1 MSDLGDPASWRPVEE
16 FPGQLF
22 TERTWLVGAIV
33 LGVAYGVELTIFS
46 QCMTL
51 LIKQTKSSN
60 IKKNMPLIAY
70 ICALFICG
78 TIFMGAAANMA
89 RLSFVDN
96 RNFPGGPAMFETVMF
111 SIPVDNMGNVAFVV
125 ANWLADGL
133 MVWRWFVIYRTCKLP
148 LAVVMFLP
156 ISTLVTS
163 FIMGTLFLVQVSA
176 PASSIWATNSINFT
190 LPYFCISLALN
201 IVSTIAIVSR
211 LFYYRRRTANSLG
224 SAHGTQY
231 TTIASMLVE
240 SAAVYSASS
249 LLFLVPFI
257 VGHPIQNV
265 FLGLLSP
272 AQVIAPLM
280 IILRVAQGRAWATN
294 TGTKIMTK
302 NGSSGVQMG
311 KLSTFNARNGSSSG
325 TTTLVKGTNGQD
337 IYLESGRGESSHEI
351 KTKGSF

>member
-1 MSDLGDPASWRPVEE
+1 MSGLDLGDPASWRPVEE

-22 TERTWLVGAIV
+22 TERTWLVGAII
-33 LGVAYGVELTIFS
+33 LGVAYGVELTLFS

-51 LIKQTKSSN
+51 LIKQTKRANLKST
-60 IKKNMPLIAY
+60 MPLIVY
-70 ICALFICG
+70 ISCLFICG
-78 TIFMGAAANMA
+78 SIFMGAAANMA
-89 RLSFVDN
+89 RLSFIDN
-96 RNFPGGPAMFETVMF
+96 RNIPGGPSIYETVMF
-111 SIPVDNMGNVAFVV
+111 SIPVDNQGNAAFVI

-133 MVWRWFVIYRTCKLP
+133 MAWRWFVIYRTCKLHI
-148 LAVVMFLP
+148 AIVMFIP
-156 ISTLVTS
+156 VATLTTS

-211 LFYYRRRTANSLG
+211 LLYYRHRTASTLG
-224 SAHGTQY
+224 TAHGTQY

-240 SAAVYSASS
+240 SAAVYSISS

-257 VGHPIQNV
+257 VEHPIQNV

-280 IILRVAQGRAWATN
+280 IIYRVAQGRAWASN
-294 TGTKIMTK
+294 TATKIMTR
-302 NGSSGVQMG
+302 
-311 KLSTFNARNGSSSG
+311 NARS
-325 TTTLVKGTNGQD
+325 NGQD
-337 IYLESGRGESSHEI
+337 FYLEEGRGESTPEF
-351 KTKGSF
+351 KPTGSI